1 MCCMCSKFII
11 ETLKP
16 RDLAS
21 KRVLTV
27 NFEHIRHIKILVLL
41 QYGGIIFIVCIVKL
55 IFIPGSSISIHIF
68 SIIKSFSRFNKFYN

>member
-21 KRVLTV
+21 NACLD
-27 NFEHIRHIKILVLL
+27 FEHIRHIKILVLL
-41 QYGGIIFIVCIVKL
+41 QYGGIIFVVCIVKL